1 MEGEQEWEGEESAPT
16 LTLRTRKGKM
26 VNLDAARVEWTAQTD
41 RSVYLD
47 RGEGI
52 WKCRHCTWTYR
63 MGSPGIDHAHNHE
76 ESFRGLANA
85 KTLSQQGSCFGS
97 QSQQGTA
104 STDENG
110 GTKFSTVGFSAGEKN
125 QGNGEADLETK
136 INGLSNEDNN
146 GSPVDMRAENQLG
159 FNVRYLETANFTSA
173 IESTDKNVAMKF
185 QTNGMYTREENPE
198 TDESDFAKK
207 KFENLDGLP
216 NVGNHKSPM
225 NMKAESQLNSK
236 FIYSKVYGENG
247 TTGFEPFENVIRA
260 SSHGRLVHGSKPV
273 VETDVERVLEEQDTH
288 DLYCPN
294 CNSCITKRV
303 ILRKR
308 KRRGQDVQFES
319 KREKI
324 EPVLQPDLNAS
335 TDTGPD
341 VFRCLACFSF
351 FIPTASGFKLFRIF
365 GRSDEGEN
373 LNNPQQIPSKN
384 LNWISSIHEF
394 LKTKKA
400 RNEPG
405 SYAVQHVQE
414 DNVQPLGPS
423 KHSNGT
429 LSVQEN
435 EILPL
440 IQGGLMPDKSNATI
454 EQSVEGEIRKA
465 LGDKDVI
472 LALSSQESLPL
483 GETQIGDGVKLD
495 GPIKM
500 NGAANSI
507 IQRVEDD
514 HPNLMGPSRHS
525 EESLSHEMND
535 NDSSIQ
541 RAGLAEV
548 ISFNKEQVDNPELK
562 PLEDEKS
569 IPVSPKPGA
578 LLHGEI
584 ESDNEENLKGVP
596 KTNIAGDINMQ
607 LVKEDIGQEP
617 VNQPHYLDKITLN
630 NCNTFTSPAPETSMV
645 AKDQNG
651 IGMHR
656 KDELSKP
663 QREGNNA
670 FIPSIP
676 GVSSPKGVQI
686 DISKLEA
693 AAKKTDLGMKW
704 AFLKSVVHDFAIP
717 GTATPAGPLSS
728 QSNQTVPS
736 SAAPGVLQDRETKI
750 EIVQQK
756 FDGARTHEWDILKS
770 IVYGGL
776 IESITSLGVVSSAA
790 GSEAATLNIVA
801 LGLAN
806 LIGGLFVISHNLK
819 ELRNEQR
826 SANDQN
832 EQNLDQ
838 YQEILGRRENF
849 WRHVVVAVFSYIIF
863 GLIPPV
869 IYGFSFRKTDN
880 KEYKLIAVAA
890 ASLLCIALLAI
901 GKAHVR
907 KAPKTYIKTLLYYV
921 GTGML
926 ASGLSYVAGQ
936 LIKKLLEKLGWFDSG
951 AANPMSVF
959 VETRSMRSGWASY

>member
-500 NGAANSI
+500 NGAALCIDAANSI

-541 RAGLAEV
+541 RAGLAE
-548 ISFNKEQVDNPELK
+548 
-562 PLEDEKS
+562 KS

-596 KTNIAGDINMQ
+596 KTNIA
-607 LVKEDIGQEP
+607 
-617 VNQPHYLDKITLN
+617 
-630 NCNTFTSPAPETSMV
+630 A
-645 AKDQNG
+645 
-651 IGMHR
+651 
-656 KDELSKP
+656 
-663 QREGNNA
+663 
-670 FIPSIP
+670 
-676 GVSSPKGVQI
+676 
-686 DISKLEA
+686 
-693 AAKKTDLGMKW
+693 
-704 AFLKSVVHDFAIP
+704 

>member
-500 NGAANSI
+500 NGAALCIDAANSI

-596 KTNIAGDINMQ
+596 KTNIA
-607 LVKEDIGQEP
+607 
-617 VNQPHYLDKITLN
+617 
-630 NCNTFTSPAPETSMV
+630 A
-645 AKDQNG
+645 
-651 IGMHR
+651 
-656 KDELSKP
+656 
-663 QREGNNA
+663 
-670 FIPSIP
+670 
-676 GVSSPKGVQI
+676 
-686 DISKLEA
+686 
-693 AAKKTDLGMKW
+693 
-704 AFLKSVVHDFAIP
+704 

>member
-500 NGAANSI
+500 NGAALCIDAANSI

-541 RAGLAEV
+541 RAGLAE
-548 ISFNKEQVDNPELK
+548 
-562 PLEDEKS
+562 KS

-596 KTNIAGDINMQ
+596 KTNIA
-607 LVKEDIGQEP
+607 
-617 VNQPHYLDKITLN
+617 
-630 NCNTFTSPAPETSMV
+630 
-645 AKDQNG
+645 
-651 IGMHR
+651 
-656 KDELSKP
+656 
-663 QREGNNA
+663 
-670 FIPSIP
+670 
-676 GVSSPKGVQI
+676 
-686 DISKLEA
+686 
-693 AAKKTDLGMKW
+693 
-704 AFLKSVVHDFAIP
+704 

>member
-400 RNEPG
+400 RNEP
-405 SYAVQHVQE
+405 
-414 DNVQPLGPS
+414 
-423 KHSNGT
+423 
-429 LSVQEN
+429 
-435 EILPL
+435 
-440 IQGGLMPDKSNATI
+440 
-454 EQSVEGEIRKA
+454 
-465 LGDKDVI
+465 
-472 LALSSQESLPL
+472 
-483 GETQIGDGVKLD
+483 
-495 GPIKM
+495 
-500 NGAANSI
+500 ANSI

>member
-500 NGAANSI
+500 NGAALCIDAANSI

-596 KTNIAGDINMQ
+596 KTNIA
-607 LVKEDIGQEP
+607 
-617 VNQPHYLDKITLN
+617 
-630 NCNTFTSPAPETSMV
+630 
-645 AKDQNG
+645 
-651 IGMHR
+651 
-656 KDELSKP
+656 
-663 QREGNNA
+663 
-670 FIPSIP
+670 
-676 GVSSPKGVQI
+676 
-686 DISKLEA
+686 
-693 AAKKTDLGMKW
+693 
-704 AFLKSVVHDFAIP
+704 

>member
-500 NGAANSI
+500 NGAALCIDAANSI

-596 KTNIAGDINMQ
+596 KTNIA
-607 LVKEDIGQEP
+607 EDDTILP
-617 VNQPHYLDKITLN
+617 
-630 NCNTFTSPAPETSMV
+630 FV
-645 AKDQNG
+645 A
-651 IGMHR
+651 
-656 KDELSKP
+656 
-663 QREGNNA
+663 
-670 FIPSIP
+670 
-676 GVSSPKGVQI
+676 
-686 DISKLEA
+686 
-693 AAKKTDLGMKW
+693 
-704 AFLKSVVHDFAIP
+704 